1 MSTDNMGID
10 QQPVSQNADS
20 EYAEYYAMNQEPAA
34 EGTEP
39 GTPVIEVQ
47 AAPDVTPPKEEAS
60 TPDTKD
66 RVPHWK
72 KQIDKQ
78 TRRIRELEEERSQLL
93 KTREKVVAEPKYTA
107 DNFVSDAEYR
117 VYEAKRLAREA
128 SIEANLELQDQRI
141 SNLSNQ
147 TNDAEFKASWSEK
160 MASNF
165 EGDPGG
171 ADAFRKELS
180 STTVQLHP
188 DVHSYVEATE
198 YGPRML
204 QVLLL
209 RPDIVSQIN
218 KSTPVV
224 RSALLLKLDREI
236 ERHMSGLASAAPA
249 PAQRKVTSAPTPL
262 APVGQGGGSTLTD
275 EESDEVARARYDK
288 RHFGR

>member
-1 MSTDNMGID
+1 MTTDSTGID
-10 QQPVSQNADS
+10 QQPVSQNADN
-20 EYAEYYAMNQEPAA
+20 EYAEYYAMNQEPSA
-34 EGTEP
+34 EGTDS
-39 GTPVIEVQ
+39 GTPAVEVQ
-47 AAPDVTPPKEEAS
+47 ATPDVAPKAEPS
-60 TPDTKD
+60 PTDNKD

-78 TRRIRELEEERSQLL
+78 TRRIRELEEERHQLL

-107 DNFVSDAEYR
+107 DNFINDAEYR

-128 SIEANLELQDQRI
+128 SIEANLEMQDQRI
-141 SNLSNQ
+141 SNASAQ
-147 TNDAEFKASWSEK
+147 ANDTEFQASWSGK

-165 EGDPGG
+165 EGDPEGE
-171 ADAFRKELS
+171 AQFRNELATS
-180 STTVQLHP
+180 KVQLHP
-188 DVHSYVEATE
+188 DVHSYLETTE
-198 YGPRML
+198 FGPRML

-209 RPDIVSQIN
+209 RPDIVSQIGR
-218 KSTPVV
+218 STPVV

-236 ERHMSGLASAAPA
+236 EGHMRGLASAAPA

-275 EESDEVARARYDK
+275 EESDEVARARYEK